1 MILDEPTRGIDVGSR
16 ADIYK
21 LINEMANQGKA
32 ILLISSDMPEII
44 GMCDRIAVLAEGRMT
59 GILERKEVTQERIME
74 LASQITV

>member
-1 MILDEPTRGIDVGSR
+1 
-16 ADIYK
+16 
-21 LINEMANQGKA
+21 MANQGKA